1 MVKNWPTMRETQ
13 VWFLGWED
21 PLKKGMATHTLVFL
35 PEYSCLIHGQGSLVG
50 E

>member
-1 MVKNWPTMRETQ
+1 MVKNRPTMWETQ

-35 PEYSCLIHGQGSLVG
+35 PEEFHGQGSLVG